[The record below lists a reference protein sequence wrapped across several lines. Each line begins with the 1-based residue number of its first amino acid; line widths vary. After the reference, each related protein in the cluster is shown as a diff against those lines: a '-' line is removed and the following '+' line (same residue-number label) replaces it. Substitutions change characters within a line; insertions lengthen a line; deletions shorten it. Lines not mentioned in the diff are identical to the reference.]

1 MLRPYTQVIVKRKL
15 IAVVGA
21 TATGKT
27 TLAVELARRF
37 GGAETGARAGEIIG
51 ADSRQ
56 VYRHMDIGTAKP
68 TAEELSRT
76 RHHLID
82 VVNPDEPFSLGQWL
96 ELAESALADVWS
108 RGRQAVPTG
117 RQAMP
122 TGRQALL
129 VGGTGQYVWALL
141 EGWRVP
147 QVPPQAEFRR
157 RMEQRSAGELFEEV
171 RSIDPMAAERIGPA
185 NRRRL
190 IRALEVHEATGRPIS
205 YWQAKEPPGFETLVI
220 GLRLPRDE
228 LYGRIDERVD
238 RMIGAGLIE
247 ETQRLL
253 AMGYSRELPS
263 MSGIGYK
270 EACAHLAGEM
280 TLAEAA
286 ARMKTETHRLARH
299 QNAWFKAGDPRIRWL
314 DAGDGVLEEAERL
327 VESEIGVGGVITHE
341 S

>member
-1 MLRPYTQVIVKRKL
+1 MTGRKL
-15 IAVVGA
+15 LAVVGP

-27 TLAVELARRF
+27 SLAVALARRF
-37 GGAETGARAGEIIG
+37 GGEIVG

-68 TAEELSRT
+68 TAEERSQAP
-76 RHHLID
+76 HHLLD
-82 VVNPDEPFSLGQWL
+82 VLDPDEPFSLGQWL
-96 ELAESALADVWS
+96 EMAQAALEHVWS
-108 RGRQAVPTG
+108 RGRQP
-117 RQAMP
+117 
-122 TGRQALL
+122 LL

-147 QVPPQAEFRR
+147 RVPPQPEFRR
-157 RMEQRSAGELFEEV
+157 DMEKRSAAELLEAV
-171 RSIDPMAAERIGPA
+171 QRIDPPAAGRIGPA

-190 IRALEVHEATGRPIS
+190 IRALEVFEATGRPIS
-205 YWQAKEPPGFETLVI
+205 YWQRKEPPGFETLII

-228 LYGRIDERVD
+228 LYRRIDQRVQG
-238 RMIGAGLIE
+238 MIAAGLIE
-247 ETQRLL
+247 EARRLL

-280 TLAEAA
+280 TLAETA
-286 ARMKTETHRLARH
+286 ARIKTETHRLARH
-299 QNAWFKAGDPRIRWL
+299 QNAWFKAEDPRVRWL
-314 DAGDGVLEEAERL
+314 DAGEGVLEEAERL
-327 VESEIGVGGVITHE
+327 VGEFLGRKAGVRCA